1 MPMNGKQIDTSDD
14 QKEWLEQIEQM
25 QAQNLIDAQRSG
37 NVYHRERIFYPDDI
51 VQSAMPYPE
60 ISEAETGDL

>member
-1 MPMNGKQIDTSDD
+1 MPTNGKEKDTPDAW
-14 QKEWLEQIEQM
+14 KRWLEQIEQV

-37 NVYHRERIFYPDDI
+37 NVYHRDRIACPGDT
-51 VQSAMPYPE
+51 VQSAMPHPE